1 MQLADHTFLITGG
14 GSGLGAATAR
24 RLAHA
29 GANVIVLDLNRAAGE
44 ALSAD
49 LPAAHFI
56 AADVTDPDA
65 VIQALTVVRERTG
78 ALHGIVNCAGTATVE
93 KTFGRRGPHSLEH
106 FQQIIQTN
114 LVGSFNVARLA
125 AGLMA
130 ENAPNAEGERGVII
144 HTASIAAYEG
154 QVGQVAYAAAKAGIV
169 GMTLPMARD
178 LGPLGIRVVTIA
190 PGVFDTPLLATLPA
204 PAVAALAAQAP
215 FPQRLG
221 RPPEFAALVAHVLEN
236 PMLNGAVLRLDAGL
250 RMG

>member
-1 MQLADHTFLITGG
+1 MQLAEHTFLITGG

-24 RLAHA
+24 RLAQA
-29 GANVIVLDLNRAAGE
+29 GAQVIVLDLNRAAGE
-44 ALSAD
+44 ALCAE
-49 LPAAHFI
+49 LPMAHFI

-65 VIQALTVVRERTG
+65 VAQALDVVRERTG
-78 ALHGIVNCAGTATVE
+78 ALHGLINCAGTATVE
-93 KTFGRRGPHSLEH
+93 KTFGRRGAHSLER
-106 FQQIIQTN
+106 FQQVIQTN

-125 AGLMA
+125 AGMMA
-130 ENAPNAEGERGVII
+130 ENAPNTEGERGVIV

-154 QVGQVAYAAAKAGIV
+154 QAGQVAYAAAKAGIV

-204 PAVAALAAQAP
+204 PAVAALAAQSP

-221 RPPEFAALVAHVLEN
+221 QPSEFAALVVHVLEN

-250 RMG
+250 RMV